1 MNILYKKDRIVFLA
15 QYDNPQM
22 HRHFLK
28 HILVSEKPFLCKT
41 REERV
46 STKSITIK
54 SNVWHSVERA
64 QDVPMLVYL
73 IDETSELSTAVD
85 KISLQDKAISRLPA
99 ALEKGITELMA
110 QKTPLDVIDQFLIEQ
125 IQEKNNDKRPV
136 DRRISKAVQLIEEC
150 ESINSSIYELSAEKA
165 FLSKSRFLH
174 LFKEEMGIDFRNY
187 LLMKKLE
194 KTYTYVTKKEM
205 SITDAALLAGFSS
218 SSHFASACKSHFGI
232 SFTDFLK
239 AQS

>member
-15 QYDNPQM
+15 QYDNPKM

-41 REERV
+41 REEHLSSNSV
-46 STKSITIK
+46 TIK

-64 QDVPMLVYL
+64 QGVPMLVYL
-73 IDETSELSTAVD
+73 IDETSDLSKAVD
-85 KISLQDKAISRLPA
+85 KISLQDKGISRLPA
-99 ALEKGITELMA
+99 ALETDITELVA

-125 IQEKNNDKRPV
+125 IHEKKNNNLPV
-136 DRRISKAVQLIEEC
+136 DQRISRAVKLIEDS
-150 ESINSSIYELSAEKA
+150 ESINNSIYELSAEKA

-174 LFKEEMGIDFRNY
+174 LFKEEMGIDFKNY

-194 KTYTYVTKKEM
+194 KTYTNVTQNEM
-205 SITDAALLAGFSS
+205 SITEAAILAGFSS